1 MSLSTLAAAAA
12 LAAQPAPVVPVTATQ
27 TPAATAAL
35 DATVPVTSGPLPS
48 APATPASSEAAPS
61 SSAPVAPAA
70 GTDVAAPSPAAPD
83 PAAPAT
89 AAGGNTPPPPPV
101 QGNEIVVSGHS
112 KPPPQDPMQ
121 AVNLKSYEVVQK
133 VDDKFVAPLARGY
146 QKALPSPVRAGLRH
160 FLSNLTEPV
169 VALNFLLQLKPGKA
183 AETVG
188 RFAINSTIGVG
199 GLIDVAKAKP
209 FNLPYRRNGLAWTLG
224 YYGVGPGPY
233 LFLPLVGPTSLR
245 DVIGLTIDRALL
257 PAAVGKPLTNPAYV
271 VASNVIKSLDDRVQT
286 DAELRQMRESDD
298 PYGSYRKAYLAQRQA
313 EIDHLRGRDKKP
325 VPAPV
330 APAPATVAPPAAEP
344 TPAPVAA
351 AVPSPPPAPTFVSN
365 PVVQPLPEKR

>member
-12 LAAQPAPVVPVTATQ
+12 IA
-27 TPAATAAL
+27 
-35 DATVPVTSGPLPS
+35 
-48 APATPASSEAAPS
+48 AAP
-61 SSAPVAPAA
+61 APVAPLAVTETPPAA
-70 GTDVAAPSPAAPD
+70 TPAAPAPAQEQVVQTPPAPASPPEAAQAPSPAP
-83 PAAPAT
+83 APAG
-89 AAGGNTPPPPPV
+89 AEGG
-101 QGNEIVVSGHS
+101 EIVVSGHG
-112 KPPPQDPMQ
+112 KPPPQDPLQ
-121 AVNLKSYEVVQK
+121 AANLKSYEVVQK
-133 VDDKFVAPLARGY
+133 VDDKLVAPMARGY
-146 QKALPSPVRAGLRH
+146 RKALPSPVRSGLRH

-188 RFAINSTIGVG
+188 RFAINSTVGIG

-245 DVIGLTIDRALL
+245 DVIGLTIDRALVPL
-257 PAAVGKPLTNPAYV
+257 AVGKPLTDPVYV

-286 DAELRQMRESDD
+286 DAELQQMRDSDD

-313 EIDHLRGRDKKP
+313 EIDHLRGRDRKAAAP
-325 VPAPV
+325 TPAIVLP
-330 APAPATVAPPAAEP
+330 APAPSPE
-344 TPAPVAA
+344 PVAA
-351 AVPSPPPAPTFVSN
+351 PAPPPAPTFVSE
-365 PVVQPLPEKR
+365 PVVQPLPGSR